1 MVHWSPSKLF
11 VLFCF
16 VFFLCALSDQQ
27 EMLFRDRPKS
37 ELAQE
42 RICEFDMDLNVSLEE
57 EMDCEYYGEPV
68 NFNTQ
73 LVANSG
79 YYNDTQLVT
88 SSEKGYVDNT
98 NFGTNNKLVVSSGKE
113 ATTDYS
119 LFTNG
124 GKPNNS
130 LLITNSINVDLRRD
144 NDTHLLKHNTDVKVP
159 SSSHGELRSFT
170 TGITISAKQSGS
182 EASESTP
189 FQSNI
194 GSIHA
199 ESIRIS
205 AVQPI
210 SWHPKVELDE
220 SLMFSNMGGSH
231 LLKKQGDKGKKNVES
246 GSSPWQLSTA
256 EPEWMRKYE
265 GSGSLRSQN
274 VLGQSTRSNSTSYL
288 LPPVEKGTIANNEK
302 DKIAEQGGPSRQS
315 FTPGLKPLLGSSI
328 FPRGGYFQGKPA
340 GSFGGSDKKTIL
352 PQQSA
357 FGAGLSSPM
366 SRLNYLDSAVNS
378 PVHDSRP

>member
-1 MVHWSPSKLF
+1 
-11 VLFCF
+11 
-16 VFFLCALSDQQ
+16 
-27 EMLFRDRPKS
+27 MLFRDRPKS

-42 RICEFDMDLNVSLEE
+42 RICDFDMDLNVSLEE

-113 ATTDYS
+113 ATTDYN

-130 LLITNSINVDLRRD
+130 LLITNSINVDHRRD
-144 NDTHLLKHNTDVKVP
+144 NDTHLLKHSTDVKVP

-220 SLMFSNMGGSH
+220 SLMFSNLGGSH

-328 FPRGGYFQGKPA
+328 FPRGGYFQGQPA
-340 GSFGGSDKKTIL
+340 GSFGGSDKKIIS